1 MKKKIKKTKEKMD
14 AEVMGCMETFIRQL
28 SMRWRVSERIE
39 QANRWADAHRK
50 QTVCL
55 TIGALVLS
63 IALHLLLTLS
73 APKQRE
79 NMVGS
84 IESVQPM
91 FTELQ
96 RIQKVKDYHLRQMDG
111 LALRGQHIKEELDSL
126 VHLPIKTHGD
136 SLRIIAKYRQLEMI
150 AKNLKQQ

>member
-1 MKKKIKKTKEKMD
+1 MD

-55 TIGALVLS
+55 TI
-63 IALHLLLTLS
+63 S
-73 APKQRE
+73 APKQGE

>member
-1 MKKKIKKTKEKMD
+1 
-14 AEVMGCMETFIRQL
+14 
-28 SMRWRVSERIE
+28 
-39 QANRWADAHRK
+39 
-50 QTVCL
+50 
-55 TIGALVLS
+55 
-63 IALHLLLTLS
+63 
-73 APKQRE
+73 
-79 NMVGS
+79 MVGS